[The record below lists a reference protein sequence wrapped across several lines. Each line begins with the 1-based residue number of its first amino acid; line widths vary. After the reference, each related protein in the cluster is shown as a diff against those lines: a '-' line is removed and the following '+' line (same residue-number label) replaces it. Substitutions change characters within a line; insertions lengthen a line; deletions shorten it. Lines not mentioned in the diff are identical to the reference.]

1 MPGAREKR
9 YILEKLKVR
18 KEIAFSLIGDFGKAH
33 RRFKYQRSEQGFLGC
48 VVEEGDPWVY
58 VNKVGTFGITS
69 TPYWWTR
76 LSGALLR
83 LVHYLMV
90 PGTII
95 ELLLYADDLEG
106 IGVGQR
112 GRIAL
117 VLAYCYMAALGA
129 PFKWPSNVVALLRS
143 GSA

>member
-1 MPGAREKR
+1 MLRVAFEEEFGENRAISALAVLVEDPVVGKKRIIHDGSHEVQVNHRIKIRDKIRMPGAREKR

-33 RRFKYQRSEQGFLGC
+33 RRFKYQRSEQGFLG
-48 VVEEGDPWVY
+48 

-83 LVHYLMV
+83 LVHYFMV

-95 ELLLYADDLEG
+95 ELLL
-106 IGVGQR
+106 
-112 GRIAL
+112 
-117 VLAYCYMAALGA
+117 
-129 PFKWPSNVVALLRS
+129 
-143 GSA
+143 

>member
-58 VNKVGTFGITS
+58 VNKCWDLRDHIDTLLVDPVEWSTS
-69 TPYWWTR
+69 EA
-76 LSGALLR
+76 GALPYGTR
-83 LVHYLMV
+83 HYH
-90 PGTII
+90 
-95 ELLLYADDLEG
+95 
-106 IGVGQR
+106 R
-112 GRIAL
+112 
-117 VLAYCYMAALGA
+117 A
-129 PFKWPSNVVALLRS
+129 PPLCR
-143 GSA
+143 